1 MKKRILALA
10 LLAAFLTGCS
20 AQQPEQLSC
29 TPEEAQRLVIYTS
42 HKEEVYTPIIREF
55 EDRTGIWVDVISGGT
70 NELLQRIQSES
81 DAPAADV
88 MFGGGV
94 ESLESY
100 QDCFTPYIC
109 TEAGLI
115 LEQFQSESGYWTP
128 FSALPVVLVYNTK
141 LVAPGA
147 LTSWSDL
154 QAPAF
159 RGRIAFA
166 DPQISGS
173 SYTALVTLLQA
184 SGDEQKVSLSVFARA
199 LDGRQLNS
207 SGAVLTAVADGSC
220 LAGITLEETALK
232 RIAAGDDIA
241 LVYPSDGTSCVPDG
255 SALIKGAPHEE
266 NAKRFLDFTVS
277 ADVQALVGEQFCR
290 RAVRAGVPANGQ
302 FPPLST
308 LVMLPYDVEWASKN
322 REQLLQDWSDC
333 LEEELP

>member
-10 LLAAFLTGCS
+10 ALALALTGCG
-20 AQQPEQLSC
+20 AQQPEKLSC
-29 TPEEAQRLVIYTS
+29 TPGQEQRLVVYTS
-42 HKEEVYTPIIREF
+42 HKEEVYTPIVREF
-55 EDRTGIWVDVISGGT
+55 EERTGIWVDVVSGGT
-70 NELLQRIQSES
+70 NELLQRIQSEAG
-81 DAPAADV
+81 APAADV

-100 QDCFTPYIC
+100 QDCFSPYIC
-109 TEAGLI
+109 TEAGCI

-147 LTSWSDL
+147 LTSWADL
-154 QAPAF
+154 KSAAF

-173 SYTALVTLLQA
+173 SYTALVTWLQA
-184 SGDEQKVSLSVFARA
+184 GGGERNSPLSELSDA
-199 LDGRQLNS
+199 LDGRQLSS

-220 LAGITLEETALK
+220 LVGITLEETALQ
-232 RIAAGDDIA
+232 RIAAGEDIA
-241 LVYPSDGTSCVPDG
+241 LVYPADGTSCVPDG
-255 SALIKGAPHEE
+255 SALIKGAPHGD

-290 RAVRAGVPANGQ
+290 RAVRAGVPANPQ
-302 FPPLST
+302 LPPLSS
-308 LVMLPYDVEWASKN
+308 LAMMPYDAQWASRN
-322 REQLLQDWSDC
+322 RERLLLDWTAC
-333 LEEELP
+333 LEEEAP